1 MPLGWIQPIFQ
12 DSKMLMNN
20 TTEMPIRKAKALA
33 MGDVLGVSSFSGL
46 LRTMKNKA
54 AARLAKMPKKA
65 RAMNRVMQVI
75 IL

>member
-1 MPLGWIQPIFQ
+1 
-12 DSKMLMNN
+12 MLMNN
-20 TTEMPIRKAKALA
+20 TTEIPIRKAKALA
-33 MGDVLGVSSFSGL
+33 MGEVLGVSSFSGL

-54 AARLAKMPKKA
+54 SARLAKMPKKA